1 MMQTTMIY
9 NYNMHKNIKRIMK
22 NNAITSNMEYIE
34 SITNFSPIIAQGG
47 PDFIKYE
54 FTQH

>member
-1 MMQTTMIY
+1 MQTTMIY